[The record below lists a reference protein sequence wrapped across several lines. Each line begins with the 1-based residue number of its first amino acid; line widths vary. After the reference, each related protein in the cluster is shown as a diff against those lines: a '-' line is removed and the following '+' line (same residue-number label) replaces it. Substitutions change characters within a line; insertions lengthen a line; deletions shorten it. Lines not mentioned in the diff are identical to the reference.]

1 MLMSDTTDSETRSCK
16 MSIPQSFVHEEEMGD
31 QIFSRAASH
40 LYRLI
45 ASVRIAP
52 AQLRLQAPILCISM
66 SYGFHCISVLFSI
79 PSSVLLS

>member
-1 MLMSDTTDSETRSCK
+1 MLMSDTTDSETQFCE
-16 MSIPQSFVHEEEMGD
+16 MSISQSFVHEEEMED
-31 QIFSRAASH
+31 QIFSCSAPH
-40 LYRLI
+40 LYRPI

-52 AQLRLQAPILCISM
+52 AQLKLQAPILCISM

>member
-1 MLMSDTTDSETRSCK
+1 MSDTTDSEAQFCE
-16 MSIPQSFVHEEEMGD
+16 MSIPQSFVHEEEMED

-52 AQLRLQAPILCISM
+52 AQSRLQAPILCISM
-66 SYGFHCISVLFSI
+66 SYESHYISVLFSI